1 MIQDKV
7 LYPFANNKQIRQL
20 YFGSFDS
27 KIEHIPCI
35 FVVII
40 RDKTWYKS
48 KYVY

>member
-7 LYPFANNKQIRQL
+7 LYPFANNKQIRQF
-20 YFGSFDS
+20 FGSFDS